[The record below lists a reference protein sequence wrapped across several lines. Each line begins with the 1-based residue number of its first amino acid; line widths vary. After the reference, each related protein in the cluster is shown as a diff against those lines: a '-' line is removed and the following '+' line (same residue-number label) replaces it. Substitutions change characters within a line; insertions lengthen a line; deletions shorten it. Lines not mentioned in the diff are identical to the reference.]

1 MPGRVRGLK
10 GVEIYAIF
18 RIPRLFGWER
28 RLKKKKK
35 PSAVGILLSSSASH
49 LQDSGSNKSPLR
61 EWRGGLG

>member
-18 RIPRLFGWER
+18 RIPRLLGWAE
-28 RLKKKKK
+28 RLKKH
-35 PSAVGILLSSSASH
+35 SVVGILLSSTASH

-61 EWRGGLG
+61 ERRGGLG